1 MLYQLTELFR
11 LMESAI
17 NKLQSLNVYAKQNV
31 KVLLSSHCCGLVMIY
46 RQLQSNSVEQIYVLF
61 HRYVSVFYGNKMVY
75 LSFIGYCSYRLQIH
89 FPEHTSHFI
98 FVILWCCK

>member
-31 KVLLSSHCCGLVMIY
+31 KLLLSSHCCGLVMIY
-46 RQLQSNSVEQIYVLF
+46 RQLQSNSVKQIYVLF
-61 HRYVSVFYGNKMVY
+61 YRC
-75 LSFIGYCSYRLQIH
+75 LSFLWKQNGLFKFYRL
-89 FPEHTSHFI
+89 
-98 FVILWCCK
+98 L